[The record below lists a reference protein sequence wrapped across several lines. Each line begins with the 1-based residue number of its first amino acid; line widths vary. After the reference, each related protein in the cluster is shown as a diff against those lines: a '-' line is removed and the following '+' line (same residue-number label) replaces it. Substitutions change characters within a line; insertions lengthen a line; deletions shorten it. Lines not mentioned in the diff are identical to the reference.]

1 MTKKTVTTL
10 ALVTVLGLGIIGA
23 TSSFAQTMSTADNSM
38 TSLVQK
44 IATKFGLKQA
54 DVQAVFDEEHQA
66 REAAMQAK
74 VETQLS
80 QFVTDGKITEAQK
93 QLILQKR
100 KELDAKRATQR
111 ATMQNLTPEERKSQM
126 DAERAALDKWAQQN
140 GIDTQ
145 YLMMFGGKGHHG
157 FGFGQKPS
165 DAPATTVAPT
175 TAQ

>member
-10 ALVTVLGLGIIGA
+10 ALVTVLGLGGLGA
-23 TSSFAQTMSTADNSM
+23 TSSFAQTTNTSDNHM

-66 REAAMQAK
+66 REAAMEAK

-80 QFVTDGKITEAQK
+80 QYVSDGKITEAQK

-100 KELDAKRATQR
+100 KELAAKHETLR
-111 ATMQNLTPEERKSQM
+111 ATMQNLTPEERKSKM
-126 DAERAALDKWAQQN
+126 EAERAELDAWAKQN

-157 FGFGQKPS
+157 FGFGQKPIH
-165 DAPATTVAPT
+165 APATIVDPT
-175 TAQ
+175 TMQ